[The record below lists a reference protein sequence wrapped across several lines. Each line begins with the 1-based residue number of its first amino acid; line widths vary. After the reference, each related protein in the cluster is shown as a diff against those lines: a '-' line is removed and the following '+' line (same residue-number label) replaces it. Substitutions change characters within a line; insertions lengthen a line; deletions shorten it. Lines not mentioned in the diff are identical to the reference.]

1 MNLTGALNSATSGLS
16 TTQSLS
22 RVAADNVANASTPG
36 YVRRRAELVTTGPGQ
51 GGARVSEIRR
61 EVDETLAKLA
71 RLENGKMARHQA
83 VSEGLKSYTVFL
95 GQPGD
100 GISPAD
106 KFSAFQNSL
115 TTLVNMPSS
124 TGAQT
129 GAVLAAEEVAKS
141 VRSAA
146 TTLGTTR
153 NEVDMEIR
161 YEVADLNQALY
172 TVRDLNQQRRHFE
185 AGSLESAQ
193 LDEKIDGALDQISG
207 TVDMRVTVSSSGS
220 ISIYTI
226 GGAALVEGDLVQD
239 VSYNPSDGTLM
250 AGTQDIT
257 PFKDNVRGLQHGSL
271 VGLSELKRD
280 VIPRFSSQLDEY
292 ARGLIESFQNAD
304 SSLAPG
310 QAGLFTDNGLPF
322 DPANQEGIAS
332 RIALNS
338 SISLSGAAEVWRIRD
353 GLGATG
359 PGDASDPGQIS
370 AFIDGLN
377 NPVGADPETGIPAF
391 VTVSDFAAEFVTAQ
405 ATARAR
411 AENSFDAAAS
421 AAELVMAA
429 RRNSEGVSID
439 DEMQQLLLIE
449 QSYAANAR
457 VLSAVSDMID
467 TLIAAV

>member
-16 TTQSLS
+16 TTQTLS
-22 RVAADNVANASTPG
+22 RVAADNVANATTPG

-61 EVDETLAKLA
+61 DVDETLAKLS
-71 RLENGKMARHQA
+71 RLENGKMARYQA
-83 VSEGLKSYTVFL
+83 VSEGLDSYTVFL

-106 KFSAFQNSL
+106 KFTAFRNSL

-129 GAVLAAEEVAKS
+129 ASVLAADELAKS

-146 TTLGTTR
+146 TTLGTTL

-172 TVRDLNQQRRHFE
+172 QVRDLNIQRRSFE
-185 AGSLESAQ
+185 AGSLESVQ
-193 LDEKIDGALDQISG
+193 LDERVDGILDQISG
-207 TVDMRVTVSSSGS
+207 IIDTRVSVSSTGS

-226 GGAALVEGDLVQD
+226 GGAALVEGSLVQD
-239 VSYNPSDGTLM
+239 LSYNPSDGTLM

-257 PFKDNVRGLQHGSL
+257 PFKDNVRGIRHGSL

-280 VIPRFSSQLDEY
+280 IIPRFSLQLDEY
-292 ARGLIESFQNAD
+292 ARGLIQSFEGSDA
-304 SSLAPG
+304 SLATG
-310 QAGLFTDNGLPF
+310 QAGLFTDNGNPY
-322 DPANQEGIAS
+322 DPANAEGLAS
-332 RIALNS
+332 RLALNDR
-338 SISLSGAAEVWRIRD
+338 ISLSGNAEVWRIRD
-353 GLGATG
+353 GLGALSPG
-359 PGDASDPGQIS
+359 PTSDPAQIS
-370 AFIDGLN
+370 AFLDGLDS
-377 NPVGADPETGIPAF
+377 PLGADPDTGIPAY
-391 VTVSDFAAEFVTAQ
+391 VTVSDFAPEFVTAQ
-405 ATARAR
+405 ATERAR
-411 AENSFDAAAS
+411 SENDFDAATS
-421 AAELVMAA
+421 AAELVMSA